1 MMITNNELLY
11 RAIKTAVDEW
21 NPYGLLP
28 DAPGDEFDRESKAI
42 YRKISPEDTVQ
53 DIAKAVS
60 AVFSSSFE
68 AEGFSI
74 KECAA
79 VAENIKCKLSGIRLK
94 EVT

>member
-1 MMITNNELLY
+1 MITNDELLY
-11 RAIKTAVDEW
+11 RAIKAAVDEW

-28 DAPGDEFDRESKAI
+28 DAPGNEFDRESKAI
-42 YRKISPEDTVQ
+42 AMKVSPEDTAK

-60 AVFSSSFE
+60 TVFSSSFE

-74 KECAA
+74 KECTA